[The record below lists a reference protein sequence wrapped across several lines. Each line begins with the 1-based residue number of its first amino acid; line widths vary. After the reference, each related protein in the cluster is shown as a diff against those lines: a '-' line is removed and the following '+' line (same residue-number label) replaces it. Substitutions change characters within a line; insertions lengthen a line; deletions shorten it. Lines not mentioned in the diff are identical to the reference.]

1 MSRFIALL
9 RPGGHRAG
17 WRRVLAAGALAL
29 LAVSLVVP
37 RAALAHERRTVG
49 GYDLVIGFF
58 VEPAL
63 EGEKNGLDLRITKSG
78 ANVEDAQKTLKFD
91 ITHVQNK
98 ATKTFPIRGV
108 FGAPGRY
115 TADFIPTLS
124 GQYRFRVYGN
134 IQGTAIDATFESGP
148 GTFSNVE
155 PVGELQ
161 FPIAAAQPR
170 EMEGALRGTAEDA
183 QAARAAA
190 ASARTMATAGLALGA
205 LGLVAGGGGLAAALR
220 RR

>member
-1 MSRFIALL
+1 M
-9 RPGGHRAG
+9 
-17 WRRVLAAGALAL
+17 
-29 LAVSLVVP
+29 
-37 RAALAHERRTVG
+37 
-49 GYDLVIGFF
+49 
-58 VEPAL
+58 
-63 EGEKNGLDLRITKSG
+63 
-78 ANVEDAQKTLKFD
+78 
-91 ITHVQNK
+91 
-98 ATKTFPIRGV
+98 

-134 IQGTAIDATFESGP
+134 IEGAAIDTTFESGP

-170 EMEGALRGTAEDA
+170 GMEGAIRGAAGDA

-190 ASARTMATAGLALGA
+190 ASARTMAMAGLALGA

-220 RR
+220 RK